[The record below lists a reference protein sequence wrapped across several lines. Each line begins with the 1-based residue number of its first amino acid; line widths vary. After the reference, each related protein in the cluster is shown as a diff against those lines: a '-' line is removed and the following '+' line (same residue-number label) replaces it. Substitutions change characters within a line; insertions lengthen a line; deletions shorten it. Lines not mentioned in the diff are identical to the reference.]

1 MSQMKK
7 GDPDEE
13 EEEDYAAV
21 MYRRLGLS
29 RGGDY

>member
-7 GDPDEE
+7 GDPDE

-21 MYRRLGLS
+21 MYRRLGLGH
-29 RGGDY
+29 GGGY